1 MGDKMKGGVLQ
12 RLERRGGWEKA
23 AQYDRPGHAD
33 ALFAQ
38 IELSDGVLAQQDER
52 DAAEIG
58 QCDVL
63 EDNIGQTL
71 GAIAGDV
78 VGTDTIQNR
87 SRVQTS
93 EGADSGEKAMRR
105 LT

>member
-71 GAIAGDV
+71 GAIAGDAV
-78 VGTDTIQNR
+78 ETDTIQNG
-87 SRVQTS
+87 SRKGRV
-93 EGADSGEKAMRR
+93 SGR
-105 LT
+105 